1 MRARFPTKCA
11 SDRALMQF
19 ATGHFHTRHTGG
31 PCPLIYVRGLGLG
44 LSVNAAHWLTFVV
57 TVTGASGCGQ
67 VDNRPAEWGYISPA
81 IFQPNCAT
89 TSCHSPAAAVSGL
102 DFSTPE
108 NGYASLTHLWVWV
121 VFPPDAATPLGTPCS
136 TVNGTHVCEEK
147 ERPLVTPYDP
157 AGSRV
162 VNMLCARAAPR
173 MPPDRPLPEAD
184 IELVERWILNGAF
197 EYPNGL
203 RVTDASAG
211 ASDGKRS
218 DAGSSDSPIFDGAHD
233 RETD

>member
-1 MRARFPTKCA
+1 M
-11 SDRALMQF
+11 
-19 ATGHFHTRHTGG
+19 
-31 PCPLIYVRGLGLG
+31 RGLGLG
-44 LSVNAAHWLTFVV
+44 LPVNAAHWLTLVV
-57 TVTGASGCGQ
+57 AVIGAGACSQ
-67 VDNRPAEWGYISPA
+67 VDSRPAEWGYISPA

-108 NGYASLTHLWVWV
+108 NGYTSLTQLWVWV
-121 VFPPDAATPLGTPCS
+121 VFSPDAATPLGTPCS

-147 ERPLVTPYDP
+147 ERPLVTPFDP

-162 VNMLCARAAPR
+162 VNMLRARDAPR

-197 EYPNGL
+197 EYPGPP
-203 RVTDASAG
+203 VTDASAG
-211 ASDGKRS
+211 GDAGRL
-218 DAGSSDSPIFDGAHD
+218 DAGSSDGKRADGAVERPVSDAARD
-233 RETD
+233 RQAD

>member
-1 MRARFPTKCA
+1 M
-11 SDRALMQF
+11 
-19 ATGHFHTRHTGG
+19 
-31 PCPLIYVRGLGLG
+31 RGLGLG
-44 LSVNAAHWLTFVV
+44 LSVNAAHWLTLVV
-57 TVTGASGCGQ
+57 AVIGVGGCNQ

-108 NGYASLTHLWVWV
+108 NGYASLTQLWVWV
-121 VFPPDAATPLGTPCS
+121 VFPPTPQRHRNPLLDGER
-136 TVNGTHVCEEK
+136 NARLRGK

-162 VNMLCARAAPR
+162 VNMLRARDAPR

-197 EYPNGL
+197 EYPNG
-203 RVTDASAG
+203 RG
-211 ASDGKRS
+211 RRS
-218 DAGSSDSPIFDGAHD
+218 
-233 RETD
+233 